1 MAITS
6 ALGFGNGI
14 YDPYTDQYRSQY
26 GQNMS
31 REDYERTRIHE
42 EMRYRQMQAMQQ
54 TPQFADKPVL
64 KETQPNPVILLLGNT

>member
-6 ALGFGNGI
+6 GLGFGNGI
-14 YDPYTDQYRSQY
+14 YDPYMDQYRSQH

-31 REDYERTRIHE
+31 RQDYERARFHE

-54 TPQFADKPVL
+54 TPQLADKPVSND
-64 KETQPNPVILLLGNT
+64 TQPNPVILLLGNT